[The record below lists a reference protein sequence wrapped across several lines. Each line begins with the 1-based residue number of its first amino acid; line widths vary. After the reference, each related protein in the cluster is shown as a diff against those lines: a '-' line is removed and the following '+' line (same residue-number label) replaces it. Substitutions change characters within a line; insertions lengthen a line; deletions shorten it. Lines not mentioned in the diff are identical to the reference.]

1 LARLVA
7 RCCTIFQKLFS
18 DWPDEN
24 FASKSYKKALRQLKQ
39 RLFASEKFV
48 PFLIFDEAKIFMTNF

>member
-1 LARLVA
+1 VA
-7 RCCTIFQKLFS
+7 RCCTIFQQLFS

-24 FASKSYKKALRQLKQ
+24 FASKNYKKALRQLKQ
-39 RLFASEKFV
+39 RLFASENFA